1 MKVTERS
8 QRVNGRPHLKK
19 GVFPNWLQ
27 TGSVLPRAAPVLLLE
42 SPNGLHVK
50 SVVSEINVIGTRYHC
65 PDFRSMERDFPTKK
79 TEGLAVGCFSSCARA
94 SLC

>member
-50 SVVSEINVIGTRYHC
+50 SVVSEINLFGTGKLHGTLINEL
-65 PDFRSMERDFPTKK
+65 DGRSFYAKR
-79 TEGLAVGCFSSCARA
+79 
-94 SLC
+94 